1 MQAGGSGDARRDP
14 AMKSKSIYPLYFVLV
29 ALVLYLAFFI
39 VPSLSGIVYSFTD
52 WSSYSDEINFLGW
65 DNFARI
71 LSPEENYLGYIANT
85 FVFTFWTII
94 IKTVFGLALAL
105 LLNEGVKRFVHGYRV
120 LIYLPVILP
129 TLVVAL
135 IFRSILHPA
144 TGLLNSFLRA
154 IGLNSLALPW
164 LIDPRIALYSVI
176 GVDSW
181 KGIGYIMV
189 ILLAGLQTIPKDYY
203 EAAQID
209 GANAWERFRYI
220 TIPML
225 MPALMIVTVLN
236 VLYGLRVFDIIYALT
251 NGGPGYATE
260 VLSTEI
266 FKAFSKGQFGLGTA
280 VSSVLFVILVIA
292 GYFVIRLMENQPERE

>member
-1 MQAGGSGDARRDP
+1 
-14 AMKSKSIYPLYFVLV
+14 MKTHRPYPFYFILAALALYVT
-29 ALVLYLAFFI
+29 FFI
-39 VPSLSGIVYSFTD
+39 IPSLSGIAYSFTD
-52 WSSYSDEINFLGW
+52 WSSYSEEVEFIGL
-65 DNFARI
+65 DNYRTI
-71 LSPEENYLGYIANT
+71 LSPDENYLSFLGNT
-85 FVFTFWTII
+85 LLFTFWTII

-105 LLNEGVKRFVHGYRV
+105 LLNQGVRRFVNGYRV

-135 IFRSILHPA
+135 IFRSILDPA
-144 TGLLNSFLRA
+144 AGLLNGFLRG
-154 IGLNSLALPW
+154 IGLDALALPW
-164 LIDPRIALYSVI
+164 LIDPSIALYSVV

-189 ILLAGLQTIPKDYY
+189 ILLAGLQTIPKDLY
-203 EAAQID
+203 EAAAID
-209 GANAWERFRYI
+209 GAGAWAKFRHI
-220 TIPML
+220 TLPML

-236 VLYGLRVFDIIYALT
+236 VLYGLRVFDIVYALT

-280 VSSVLFVILVIA
+280 ISSILFLILVVT
-292 GYFVIRLMENQPERE
+292 GYLVIRVMECQSDRD

>member
-1 MQAGGSGDARRDP
+1 
-14 AMKSKSIYPLYFVLV
+14 MKSRSIYPFYFILTV
-29 ALVLYLAFFI
+29 LVLYLAFFI
-39 VPSLSGIVYSFTD
+39 IPSLSGIAYSFTD
-52 WSSYSDEINFLGW
+52 WSSYSDEINFIGF
-65 DNFARI
+65 DNFQKI
-71 LSPEENYLGYIANT
+71 LSPDENYLGYILNT
-85 FVFTFWTII
+85 FQFTFWTII

-105 LLNEGVKRFVHGYRV
+105 LLNEGVKRLVNVYRM
-120 LIYLPVILP
+120 LIYLPVVLP
-129 TLVVAL
+129 YLVVAL
-135 IFRSILHPA
+135 IFRSILHPG
-144 TGLLNSFLRA
+144 TGLLNTFLRA
-154 IGLNSLALPW
+154 IGLDGIALPW
-164 LIDPRIALYSVI
+164 LIDPHIALFSVI

-203 EAAQID
+203 EAAEID
-209 GANAWERFRYI
+209 GANAWHRFRYI

-280 VSSVLFVILVIA
+280 VASILFLILVVA
-292 GYFVIRLMENQPERE
+292 GYFVIRLMERQPDRQ

>member
-1 MQAGGSGDARRDP
+1 
-14 AMKSKSIYPLYFVLV
+14 MKLTSTYPFYFVLI
-29 ALVLYLAFFI
+29 ALLLYVIFFI
-39 VPSLSGIVYSFTD
+39 VPSITGIAYSFTD
-52 WSSYSDEINFLGW
+52 WSSYSDEVEFIGL
-65 DNFARI
+65 DNFRTI
-71 LSPEENYLGYIANT
+71 LSPDENYLSFIANT
-85 FVFTFWTII
+85 LVFTFWTII

-105 LLNEGVKRFVHGYRV
+105 LLNSGVRRFVNGYRV
-120 LIYLPVILP
+120 LIYMPVILP

-135 IFRSILHPA
+135 IFRSILNPA
-144 TGLLNSFLRA
+144 TGLLNRFLES
-154 IGLNSLALPW
+154 IGLGALAMSW
-164 LIDPRIALYSVI
+164 LTDPNIAIYSVI

-203 EAAQID
+203 EAASID
-209 GANAWERFRYI
+209 GAGAWAKFRFI
-220 TIPML
+220 TLPLL

-236 VLYGLRVFDIIYALT
+236 VLYGLRIFDMVYALT

-280 VSSVLFVILVIA
+280 ISSILFLILVVA
-292 GYFVIRLMENQPERE
+292 GYLVIRLMERQPDRQ

>member
-1 MQAGGSGDARRDP
+1 
-14 AMKSKSIYPLYFVLV
+14 MKSHRSYPFYFVLA
-29 ALVLYLAFFI
+29 ALVLYVAFFI
-39 VPSLSGIVYSFTD
+39 IPSLSGIAYSFTD
-52 WSSYSDEINFLGW
+52 WSSYSDEVEFIGL
-65 DNFARI
+65 DNYRTI
-71 LSPEENYLGYIANT
+71 LSPDENYLSFIGNT
-85 FVFTFWTII
+85 LLFTFWTII

-105 LLNEGVKRFVHGYRV
+105 LLNEGVRRFVNVYRV

-135 IFRSILHPA
+135 IFRSILDPA
-144 TGLLNSFLRA
+144 SGLLNSFLTA
-154 IGLNSLALPW
+154 IGLDGLALPW
-164 LIDPRIALYSVI
+164 LTDPSIALYSVI

-189 ILLAGLQTIPKDYY
+189 ILLAGLQTIPKDLY
-203 EAAQID
+203 EAASID
-209 GANAWERFRYI
+209 GASAWAKFRFI
-220 TIPML
+220 TLPML

-236 VLYGLRVFDIIYALT
+236 VLYGLRVFDIVYALT

-280 VSSVLFVILVIA
+280 ISSILFLILVVA
-292 GYFVIRLMENQPERE
+292 GYLVIRVMERPADRE

>member
-1 MQAGGSGDARRDP
+1 
-14 AMKSKSIYPLYFVLV
+14 MKSHRSYPFTFVV
-29 ALVLYLAFFI
+29 AALVLYVTFFI
-39 VPSLSGIVYSFTD
+39 IPSLSGIAYSFTD
-52 WSSYSDEINFLGW
+52 WSGYSDEVEFVGL
-65 DNFARI
+65 DNFRTI
-71 LSPEENYLGYIANT
+71 LSPDENYLSFIGNT
-85 FVFTFWTII
+85 LLFTFWTII

-105 LLNEGVKRFVHGYRV
+105 LLNQGVRWFVNGYRV

-135 IFRSILHPA
+135 IFRSILDPA
-144 TGLLNSFLRA
+144 SGLLNSALRG
-154 IGLNSLALPW
+154 IGLDALALPW
-164 LIDPRIALYSVI
+164 LTDPHIALYSVI

-189 ILLAGLQTIPKDYY
+189 ILLAGLQTIPKDLY
-203 EAAQID
+203 EAASID
-209 GANAWERFRYI
+209 GASAWAKFRFI
-220 TIPML
+220 TLPML

-236 VLYGLRVFDIIYALT
+236 VLYGLRVFDIVYALT

-280 VSSVLFVILVIA
+280 ISSILFLILVVT
-292 GYFVIRLMENQPERE
+292 GYLVIRVMERQSDRE

>member
-1 MQAGGSGDARRDP
+1 
-14 AMKSKSIYPLYFVLV
+14 MKSHRSYPFYFVLA
-29 ALVLYLAFFI
+29 ALVLYVAFFI
-39 VPSLSGIVYSFTD
+39 IPSLSGIAYSFTD
-52 WSSYSDEINFLGW
+52 WSSYSDEVEFIGL
-65 DNFARI
+65 DNYRTI
-71 LSPEENYLGYIANT
+71 LSPDENYLSFIGNT
-85 FVFTFWTII
+85 LLFTFWTII

-105 LLNEGVKRFVHGYRV
+105 LLNEGVRRFVNVYRV

-135 IFRSILHPA
+135 IFRSILDPA
-144 TGLLNSFLRA
+144 SGLLNSALRG
-154 IGLNSLALPW
+154 IGLDALALPW
-164 LIDPRIALYSVI
+164 LTDPRIALYSVI

-189 ILLAGLQTIPKDYY
+189 ILLAGLQTIPKDLY
-203 EAAQID
+203 EAASID
-209 GANAWERFRYI
+209 GASAWAKFRFI
-220 TIPML
+220 TLPML

-236 VLYGLRVFDIIYALT
+236 VLYGLRVFDIVYALT

-280 VSSVLFVILVIA
+280 ISSILFLILVVT
-292 GYFVIRLMENQPERE
+292 GYLVIRVMERQSDRE

>member
-1 MQAGGSGDARRDP
+1 
-14 AMKSKSIYPLYFVLV
+14 MKSHRSYPFYFVLA
-29 ALVLYLAFFI
+29 ALVLYVAFFI
-39 VPSLSGIVYSFTD
+39 IPSLSGIAYSFTD
-52 WSSYSDEINFLGW
+52 WSSYSHEVEFIGL
-65 DNFARI
+65 DNYRTI
-71 LSPEENYLGYIANT
+71 LSPDENYLSFIGNT
-85 FVFTFWTII
+85 LLFTFWTII

-105 LLNEGVKRFVHGYRV
+105 LLNEGVRRFVNGYRV
-120 LIYLPVILP
+120 LIYLPVVLP

-135 IFRSILHPA
+135 IFRSILDPA
-144 TGLLNSFLRA
+144 SGLLNSTLRA
-154 IGLNSLALPW
+154 IGLDGLALPW

-189 ILLAGLQTIPKDYY
+189 ILLAGLQTIPKDLY
-203 EAAQID
+203 EAASID
-209 GANAWERFRYI
+209 GASAWAKFRFI
-220 TIPML
+220 TLPML

-236 VLYGLRVFDIIYALT
+236 VLYGLRVFDIVYALT

-280 VSSVLFVILVIA
+280 ISSILFLILVVT
-292 GYFVIRLMENQPERE
+292 GYLVIRVMERQTDRE

>member
-1 MQAGGSGDARRDP
+1 
-14 AMKSKSIYPLYFVLV
+14 MKSHRPYPFYFVLA
-29 ALVLYLAFFI
+29 ALVLYVAFFI
-39 VPSLSGIVYSFTD
+39 IPSLSGIAYSFTD
-52 WSSYSDEINFLGW
+52 WSSYSDEVEFIGL
-65 DNFARI
+65 DNYRTI
-71 LSPEENYLGYIANT
+71 LSPDENYLAFIGNT
-85 FVFTFWTII
+85 LLFTFWTII

-105 LLNEGVKRFVHGYRV
+105 LLNEGVRRFVNGYRV

-135 IFRSILHPA
+135 IFRSILDPA
-144 TGLLNSFLRA
+144 SGLLNSTLRA
-154 IGLNSLALPW
+154 IGLDGLALPW
-164 LIDPRIALYSVI
+164 LTDPSIALYSVI

-189 ILLAGLQTIPKDYY
+189 ILLAGLQTIPKDLY
-203 EAAQID
+203 EAASID
-209 GANAWERFRYI
+209 GAGAWTKFRFI
-220 TIPML
+220 TLPML

-236 VLYGLRVFDIIYALT
+236 VLYGLRVFDIVYALT

-280 VSSVLFVILVIA
+280 ISSILFLILVVA
-292 GYFVIRLMENQPERE
+292 GYLVIRVMERQSDRE

>member
-1 MQAGGSGDARRDP
+1 
-14 AMKSKSIYPLYFVLV
+14 MKKRSLYPFYFVLA
-29 ALVLYLAFFI
+29 ALVLYLTFFI
-39 VPSLSGIVYSFTD
+39 VPSLSGIVYAFTD
-52 WSSYSDEINFLGW
+52 WSSYSDEVNFIGF

-71 LSPEENYLGYIANT
+71 LSTDENYLGYIWNT
-85 FVFTFWTII
+85 FEFTFLTII
-94 IKTVFGLALAL
+94 LKTVFGLARAL
-105 LLNEGVKRFVHGYRV
+105 LLNEGVKWFVNGYRM
-120 LIYLPVILP
+120 LIYLPVVLP
-129 TLVVAL
+129 YLVVAL

-144 TGLLNSFLRA
+144 TGLLNTFLRA
-154 IGLNSLALPW
+154 IGLNGLALPW
-164 LIDPRIALYSVI
+164 LIDPRFAMFSVI

-209 GANAWERFRYI
+209 GANAWDRFRYI

-280 VSSVLFVILVIA
+280 ISTILFVILVFA
-292 GYFVIRLMENQPERE
+292 GYFVIRLMERQPDRQ